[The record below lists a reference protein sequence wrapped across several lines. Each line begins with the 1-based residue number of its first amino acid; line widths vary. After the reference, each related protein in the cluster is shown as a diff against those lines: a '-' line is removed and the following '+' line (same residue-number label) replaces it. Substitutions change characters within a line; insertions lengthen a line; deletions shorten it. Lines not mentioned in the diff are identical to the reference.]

1 MWLQNKLEDILRLYG
16 QNCEKSA
23 EKCLIFIPTFEFFG
37 HFSLFVHHVSKS
49 TKKVNIG
56 SMALLYMAKS
66 LHLGG
71 IFLLEGWQAR
81 LKIEQFLVF
90 FPQL

>member
-1 MWLQNKLEDILRLYG
+1 M
-16 QNCEKSA
+16 
-23 EKCLIFIPTFEFFG
+23 FG
-37 HFSLFVHHVSKS
+37 HFSLFVHHFSKS
-49 TKKVNIG
+49 IKKVNIG
-56 SMALLYMAKS
+56 SMALLEYMAKS

-81 LKIEQFLVF
+81 LKIEKFLVF